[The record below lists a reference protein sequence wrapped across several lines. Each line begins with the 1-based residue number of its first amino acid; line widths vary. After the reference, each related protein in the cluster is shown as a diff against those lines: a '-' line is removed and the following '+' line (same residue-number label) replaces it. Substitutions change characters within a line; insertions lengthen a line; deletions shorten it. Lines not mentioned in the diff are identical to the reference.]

1 MSRSER
7 VSTTD
12 SASLSRRWLLE
23 PALACAVVEVEDLA
37 ERSMAA
43 SGIRWPGLFI
53 LSGHRTANQQA
64 EVNPFSEASHHRCCP
79 SLAVDL
85 RVGDIPASSTPHQ
98 VWKELANFFSAFG
111 IRWGG
116 DFSDPELASAE
127 LNHFYLPGS
136 KCFF

>member
-12 SASLSRRWLLE
+12 STSLSRRWLLE
-23 PALACAVVEVEDLA
+23 PALACAVMGVEDLA
-37 ERSMAA
+37 ERSAA
-43 SGIRWPGLFI
+43 ISGIPWPGLFI

-85 RVGDIPASSTPHQ
+85 RVGDIPVSITPRP
-98 VWKELANFFSAFG
+98 VWEEVANFFSVFEV
-111 IRWGG
+111 RWGG

-127 LNHFYLPGS
+127 LNHFYLPGV